1 MELDLRSIKINE
13 LIACKDLDFWIM
25 FDLVPIPIFVKD
37 YCGTYTG
44 CNKAYESFIGLS
56 KNEVI
61 GKSAYDLLPKEY
73 ADLYHFKDQEL
84 FEKEEVQVYENS
96 FSVDGKARHVVF
108 HKMLYRDMFGV
119 VQGLVGAVID
129 VTEKKEAE
137 KALRISE
144 EKNKVLIQTI
154 PDIMLVVTPELTIVE
169 FKQASEFSHI
179 GDKTIL
185 GKQIQDILPA
195 HAAHIFKE
203 NVELSFQ
210 QKKVRPFE
218 YQIEYEDGMKYREA
232 RAVVISGEQAL
243 IMIRDITEQKL
254 AQEEILKLSQAVE
267 ANPGSIIIIDKEE
280 TIIYVNAEYSRISG
294 YSKAEIVGQNVSF
307 FRSEAHPESLYKEIK
322 ETVTN
327 GKQWQGEICNK
338 RKNGN
343 LYWVLVSISPVKNA
357 DGEISYY
364 LSMELD
370 ITEKKVMED
379 SLYRHNEQLT
389 AAYKALES
397 TQLQMVQQE
406 KLASIGQLAAGVGH
420 EINNPVGFVSSNF
433 NTLQKYFSRIAEVT
447 CKYKELKSIEGI
459 QSCLGVSEFIDQ
471 INQLEKRKKL
481 EFILEDIP
489 TLFNECEEGL
499 QRIQDIAKALKLFV
513 RSDRQ
518 NEFDAY
524 DLNEGIKNT
533 LIIAKNEVKYVAE
546 VETDLKAVPAF
557 SASSGQINQVL
568 LNLIVNAAHA
578 IAAKQL
584 DAMGKIKISTHHD
597 ESFAYCLIQDNG
609 VGMSKDIKEKI
620 FNAFFTTKPVGK
632 GTGLGLSIS
641 YDIIVNKHEGVL
653 EVESQEGVGT
663 TFIIKLPL
671 NECLQESV

>member
-37 YCGTYTG
+37 YSGTYMG
-44 CNKAYESFIGLS
+44 CNKAYEKFMGLS
-56 KNEVI
+56 KEAII
-61 GKSAYDLLPKEY
+61 GKSAYDLVPKEY
-73 ADLYHFKDQEL
+73 ADLYQFKDEEL

-96 FSVDGKARHVVF
+96 FIVAGKIRHVVF

-137 KALRISE
+137 EALKISE
-144 EKNKVLIQTI
+144 EKNKVLVQTI

-185 GKQIQDILPA
+185 GKRIGDVLPA
-195 HAAHIFKE
+195 PVASVFKK

-218 YQIEYEDGMKYREA
+218 YQIEYEDGIKYRDA

-267 ANPGSIIIIDKEE
+267 ESPGSIIIIDKAE

-294 YSKAEIVGQNVSF
+294 YSKAEIVGQNISF
-307 FRSEAHPESLYKEIK
+307 FRSEAHPESFYEEIK

-327 GKQWQGEICNK
+327 GHQWQGEICNK
-338 RKNGN
+338 RKNGD

-357 DGEISYY
+357 DGEIGYY

-370 ITEKKVMED
+370 LTEYKVMED
-379 SLYRHNEQLT
+379 SLYRHNEELA

-397 TQLQMVQQE
+397 THLQMVQQE

-433 NTLQKYFSRIAEVT
+433 DTLQKYFSGITEVIY
-447 CKYKELKSIEGI
+447 KYKELKLLQGMENYP
-459 QSCLGVSEFIDQ
+459 GVSDFITQ
-471 INQLEKRKKL
+471 INQLEKRKKVD
-481 EFILEDIP
+481 FVLEDIP
-489 TLFNECEEGL
+489 ILFKECEEGM

-546 VETDLKAVPAF
+546 VETDLREIPAF

-568 LNLIVNAAHA
+568 LNIIVNAAHA
-578 IAAKQL
+578 ITAKQNEG
-584 DAMGKIKISTHHD
+584 MGKIKIATHHD
-597 ESFAYCLIQDNG
+597 ENFAYCIIKDSG
-609 VGMSKDIKEKI
+609 IGMSKDVKEKI
-620 FNAFFTTKPVGK
+620 FNAFFTTKPLGK

-641 YDIIVNKHEGVL
+641 YDIIVNKHEGTL
-653 EVESQEGVGT
+653 DVESQEGVGT

-671 NECLQESV
+671 KEGLQKSV